1 VSTADGDRRIDEI
14 EAGDYVWS
22 YDTECDEKVLAK
34 VTNVSVTETD
44 VLVHVI
50 TSEGDD
56 IRTTMFHPF
65 YVKSTVEENGNRYNG
80 EWKAASNL
88 IVGDE
93 LLTDDGRVIYVE
105 EVRIERLA
113 KNIAVYNLEIGVWHT
128 YFVDDRVLV
137 HNLCKEDIVKELKSA
152 KVIYKKNPVTGNMEP
167 YMKQIIVD
175 DGYRIILRRD
185 VGDFSHELADHWN
198 LEIQTPSGNTK
209 YDMHMFV
216 DELSNIIKIEDKII
230 K

>member
-1 VSTADGDRRIDEI
+1 MLGEAAATVLKIIGITQNADSFIEAVKSGDPERIIVESLRLAVSVYALKSQCFTGDTLVSTADGNRRIDEI

-22 YDTECDEKVLAK
+22 YDTEWDEKVLAK

-65 YVKSTVEENGNRYNG
+65 YVKSIVEENGSRYNG

-93 LLTDDGRVIYVE
+93 LLAEDGRVIYVE
-105 EVRIERLA
+105 GVRIEKLVE
-113 KNIAVYNLEIGVWHT
+113 NVEIYNLEI
-128 YFVDDRVLV
+128 
-137 HNLCKEDIVKELKSA
+137 EE
-152 KVIYKKNPVTGNMEP
+152 
-167 YMKQIIVD
+167 
-175 DGYRIILRRD
+175 
-185 VGDFSHELADHWN
+185 
-198 LEIQTPSGNTK
+198 
-209 YDMHMFV
+209 
-216 DELSNIIKIEDKII
+216 
-230 K
+230 